1 MKITEQQLRRI
12 IRKEIINEESED
24 LSSSDFVKGL
34 KTGAADIAAGM
45 PKQLNDDLAI
55 AIKSLSAMAKF
66 DKSKFQKISKLIAD
80 YAVNALEKEK
90 K

>member
-1 MKITEQQLRRI
+1 MKITKQQLRRI
-12 IRKEIINEESED
+12 IKEELMKEESED
-24 LSSSDFVKGL
+24 ISSSDLVKGL

-45 PKQLNDDLAI
+45 PQQLNDDLAT

-66 DKSKFQKISKLIAD
+66 DKSKFEKISKLIAD